1 MPAASLTEPYSHTHP
16 PSATSDFRSVLRNA
30 TSADH
35 ARLDALFG
43 RCDLQS
49 LAGYRGFLE
58 AHAMALLPL
67 ETALARSG
75 VERLFPDWSSRSR
88 SRALSADMACLG
100 IRIRV
105 YPKLPQLDCED
116 ILGAMYVLEGS
127 RLGARFLL
135 ARVQKSPDPVVA
147 GTTAY
152 LSHGA
157 GEQPWRSFLGLLE
170 QHATKLDDPAKAI
183 AAARW
188 TFGLFELAAVDL
200 AVRWAA
206 RP

>member
-1 MPAASLTEPYSHTHP
+1 MPAASLTESCPYPHP
-16 PSATSDFRSVLRNA
+16 VSATSDFRSVLRNA
-30 TSADH
+30 TSGDH
-35 ARLDALFG
+35 ARLDVLFG

-49 LAGYRGFLE
+49 LAGYRSFLE

-67 ETALARSG
+67 ETALARSE

-100 IRIRV
+100 IKIRTF
-105 YPKLPQLDCED
+105 PKLPRLDCED
-116 ILGAMYVLEGS
+116 ILGTMYVLEGS

-135 ARVQKSPDPVVA
+135 ARVQKSRDPVVA
-147 GTTAY
+147 ATTAY

-157 GEQPWRSFLGLLE
+157 GERLWRSFLDLLE
-170 QHATKLDDPAKAI
+170 RHATKLDDPMKAI

-188 TFGLFELAAVDL
+188 TFSLFELAAADL
-200 AVRWAA
+200 AVRGAP

>member
-1 MPAASLTEPYSHTHP
+1 MPAASLTEPYPHP
-16 PSATSDFRSVLRNA
+16 HPVSATSDFRSVLRNA
-30 TSADH
+30 TSGDH

-49 LAGYRGFLE
+49 LAGYRSFLE

-75 VERLFPDWSSRSR
+75 VERLFPDWPSRSR
-88 SRALSADMACLG
+88 SRALSSDLARLG
-100 IRIRV
+100 VAIRV
-105 YPKLPQLDCED
+105 FPTLPLLDAED

-157 GEQPWRSFLGLLE
+157 GEQPWRRFLGLLE

-188 TFGLFELAAVDL
+188 TFSLFELAAADL
-200 AVRWAA
+200 AGRGAA